1 MENVAR
7 ELPAMYADGI
17 AMPAGTCTPDQ
28 RQTGHCR
35 FLDTVNGFGSNRPS
49 PRNVSNELFRQVQR
63 NCALFLINYDGSIV
77 PLTGLSIYRHFA
89 LYCYLV
95 ILCTTVRPLLLA
107 CVLLQIESKISSRR
121 LSDLHSHF
129 GQVLGSLIYISVCN
143 WPVCLSFGFVVFF
156 GYLCK
161 SGSHN

>member
-35 FLDTVNGFGSNRPS
+35 FLDGVNGFGSNRPS

-63 NCALFLINYDGSIV
+63 NCNLFLINYDGSIV
-77 PLTGLSIYRHFA
+77 PLTCLGIYRHFA
-89 LYCYLV
+89 LYSLSCNPMHHCKAFTFG
-95 ILCTTVRPLLLA
+95 LC
-107 CVLLQIESKISSRR
+107 
-121 LSDLHSHF
+121 
-129 GQVLGSLIYISVCN
+129 LIADRIQDKL
-143 WPVCLSFGFVVFF
+143 PPTQ
-156 GYLCK
+156 
-161 SGSHN
+161 